1 MFRMPKP
8 TPPAERI
15 PTPPERFRRSATS
28 KHSVTPPFPR
38 PPEPPAPNRA
48 LHFHKAHYQSAGIAE
63 GQFTALK
70 MDTEYLKNTVGDAL
84 TRGCAVTATVRPA
97 DSVEYLANWLQQCV
111 PALARLKPRP

>member
-1 MFRMPKP
+1 
-8 TPPAERI
+8 
-15 PTPPERFRRSATS
+15 
-28 KHSVTPPFPR
+28 
-38 PPEPPAPNRA
+38 
-48 LHFHKAHYQSAGIAE
+48 
-63 GQFTALK
+63 